1 MVWYYVVIRGNR
13 AEKKNTLSLAA
24 RFMISQMDL
33 RILYIFFFD
42 LYFNYYFS
50 LIFSAIIFRLNLIF
64 FFY

>member
-33 RILYIFFFD
+33 RILYIFF
-42 LYFNYYFS
+42 
-50 LIFSAIIFRLNLIF
+50 LISILTIILV
-64 FFY
+64 